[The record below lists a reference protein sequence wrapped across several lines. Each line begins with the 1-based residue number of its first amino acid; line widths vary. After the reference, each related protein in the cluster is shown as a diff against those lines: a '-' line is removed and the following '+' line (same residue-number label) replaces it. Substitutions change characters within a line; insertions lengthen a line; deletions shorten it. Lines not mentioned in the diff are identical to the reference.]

1 MLSWLFGEPY
11 PVLKQVIVNTKTKLA
26 FRGLL
31 WERRGAYLVLR
42 KAELL
47 KGKGETVAMD
57 GEVAID
63 VQNVDFLQ
71 VVG

>member
-1 MLSWLFGEPY
+1 MFEWLTGPGY
-11 PVLKQVIVNTKTKLA
+11 PVLKTVIVNTKTKLA

-31 WERRGAYLVLR
+31 WQRRGPYLVLR
-42 KAELL
+42 EAEML

-63 VQNVDFLQ
+63 VANVDFLQ
-71 VVG
+71 VV